1 MKTAL
6 KVISWVMAIMMG
18 LGMFSLMASGELD
31 SYTILAAIMVEA
43 QSILVLLYISSVEE
57 SMVAKKGKK

>member
-18 LGMFSLMASGELD
+18 LGFLSLLADGELD
-31 SYTILAAIMVEA
+31 SYTILATIMVEA
-43 QSILVLLYISSVEE
+43 QSILVLLYISYVEE
-57 SMVAKKGKK
+57 SMVVKKGKK